1 MHELKHSAQLRS
13 SPSLG
18 LVHLNRLSAGKR
30 ATGEKTVPIWWRC
43 RGLAADNDENS
54 LDHCAA
60 PKIDCLLLKCSLAL
74 FRPGHRRVT
83 IRISRACQ
91 STVTYLQLRS
101 LLRSHVSTC
110 GELQTHLCAAAAAGR
125 RVWIARARVCVC
137 DKKTTTKQ
145 RGCCVVCH
153 CDSSSHSHSLTT
165 LARDCVQLSVC
176 TTASD
181 RAAVTFAAGE
191 WLHSFDA

>member
-60 PKIDCLLLKCSLAL
+60 PKRDCLLLKCSLAL

-91 STVTYLQLRS
+91 STVTYLQLRP

-125 RVWIARARVCVC
+125 RVRGVFATRKQQPNKEAAVLCVTVTHRVTVTAVTASRLWRVIVYNCLCVRR
-137 DKKTTTKQ
+137 Q
-145 RGCCVVCH
+145 A
-153 CDSSSHSHSLTT
+153 TT
-165 LARDCVQLSVC
+165 LL
-176 TTASD
+176 
-181 RAAVTFAAGE
+181 
-191 WLHSFDA
+191 

>member
-13 SPSLG
+13 SPSLC
-18 LVHLNRLSAGKR
+18 LVHLNRLSASKR
-30 ATGEKTVPIWWRC
+30 ATGEKTVPIRWRC

-60 PKIDCLLLKCSLAL
+60 PKRDCLLLKCSLAL
-74 FRPGHRRVT
+74 FRLGHRRVT
-83 IRISRACQ
+83 IRTSRACQ
-91 STVTYLQLRS
+91 STVTYLQLRP

-110 GELQTHLCAAAAAGR
+110 GELQTRLCAAAAAGR
-125 RVWIARARVCVC
+125 RVWIARARACVLRQENNN
-137 DKKTTTKQ
+137 KE
-145 RGCCVVCH
+145 GGCVVCD
-153 CDSSSHSHSLTT
+153 CDSSSHSLTT

-176 TTASD
+176 TSASD